1 MIRRV
6 TTVVVSVLGLS
17 ILMLAVGAIA
27 GAVRQP
33 DTPAATESTSPVP
46 QQPGALMVGADVA
59 ASISALQTRLST
71 VPRTGRPGRPWAGCT
86 PRKPG

>member
-17 ILMLAVGAIA
+17 ILALAVR
-27 GAVRQP
+27 AVRQP
-33 DTPAATESTSPVP
+33 DTPAATESTRPVP

-59 ASISALQTRLST
+59 ASMSALQARLST
-71 VPRTGRPGRPWAGCT
+71 VPHDWSDWASCT
-86 PRKPG
+86 PRRPG

>member
-1 MIRRV
+1 MIRRL
-6 TTVVVSVLGLS
+6 TTAVVSVLSWS

-46 QQPGALMVGADVA
+46 QQPGALMVVGADVA
-59 ASISALQTRLST
+59 ASWIVWLGCAQTPTGATPSMRRL
-71 VPRTGRPGRPWAGCT
+71 G
-86 PRKPG
+86 